1 MPLSP
6 LIPAYFLPMLS
17 LWEVNL
23 VVLFGLVLVPDLA

>member
-23 VVLFGLVLVPDLA
+23 VLFGLVLVPDLA